1 VSDSPAT
8 AYYRLAVLG
17 DPVKH
22 SRSPQLHETMLEVAG
37 LAGEYH
43 RIRADE
49 DVLSTTVDEL
59 RRGHWDGLNV
69 TMPLKEAAA
78 RIADSLSPTAEKS
91 GSVNTLIRNDSRIDG
106 DSTDSSTFRELF
118 RSGRFADST
127 SVLILGAG
135 GSAAAAL
142 ASMEDVSN
150 LYVAARRTPAAEGLT
165 TRLGGEVVSWGT
177 GVAGALVI
185 NTTPLGMSGEELP
198 IGIIEVA
205 SGVVDLP
212 YGPSPTPAVEAARRL
227 SLPYC
232 DGHEFLLRQAMAS
245 FRLWTGVDTEYE
257 TVVAALRNT

>member
-1 VSDSPAT
+1 MTGSP

-17 DPVKH
+17 DPVEH
-22 SRSPQLHETMLEVAG
+22 SRSPQLHETMLEIAG

-43 RIRADE
+43 RIRADD
-49 DVLSTTVDEL
+49 DVLRTAVDEL
-59 RRGHWDGLNV
+59 RQGRWDGLNV

-78 RIADSLSPTAEKS
+78 RMADSLSPAAVKS
-91 GSVNTLIRNDSRIDG
+91 GSVNTLVRSDSVIEG
-106 DSTDSSTFRELF
+106 DSTDSLAFRDLL

-142 ASMEDVSN
+142 ASMEDASN
-150 LYVAARRTPAAEGLT
+150 VYVAARRTPPAEELT

-185 NTTPLGMSGEELP
+185 NTTPVGMSGEELP
-198 IGIIEVA
+198 LGIVEVA
-205 SGVVDLP
+205 SGVIDLP
-212 YGPSPTPAVEAARRL
+212 YGPIMTPAVYTAERL

-232 DGHEFLLRQAMAS
+232 DGHEFLLRQAIAS
-245 FRLWTGVDTEYE
+245 FRLWTGIETDYE

>member
-1 VSDSPAT
+1 MTGTPANI
-8 AYYRLAVLG
+8 YYRLAVLG
-17 DPVKH
+17 DPVEH
-22 SRSPQLHETMLEVAG
+22 SRSPQLHETMLEIAG

-49 DVLSTTVDEL
+49 EVLRTAVDEL
-59 RRGHWDGLNV
+59 RQGRWDGLNV

-78 RIADSLSPTAEKS
+78 RMADSLSPSAGKS
-91 GSVNTLIRNDSRIDG
+91 GSVNTLIRSDSLIEG
-106 DSTDSSTFRELF
+106 DSTDSSAFQDLL

-142 ASMEDVSN
+142 ASMEDASN
-150 LYVAARRTPAAEGLT
+150 VYVAARRTPPAEELT
-165 TRLGGEVVSWGT
+165 TRLGGEVLPWGT

-185 NTTPLGMSGEELP
+185 NTTPVGMSGEGLP
-198 IGIIEVA
+198 VGIVEAA
-205 SGVVDLP
+205 SGVIDLP
-212 YGPSPTPAVEAARRL
+212 YGSSATPAIRAAEGL

-245 FRLWTGVDTEYE
+245 FRLWTGVETDYE
-257 TVVAALRNT
+257 AVVAALRNT

>member
-1 VSDSPAT
+1 
-8 AYYRLAVLG
+8 
-17 DPVKH
+17 
-22 SRSPQLHETMLEVAG
+22 
-37 LAGEYH
+37 
-43 RIRADE
+43 
-49 DVLSTTVDEL
+49 
-59 RRGHWDGLNV
+59 
-69 TMPLKEAAA
+69 
-78 RIADSLSPTAEKS
+78 
-91 GSVNTLIRNDSRIDG
+91 
-106 DSTDSSTFRELF
+106 
-118 RSGRFADST
+118 
-127 SVLILGAG
+127 
-135 GSAAAAL
+135 
-142 ASMEDVSN
+142 MEDASN